1 MLKGARKNTVTKP
14 SIVVGWDIKYT
25 SIMSSASQPSNL
37 ERRDGDG
44 NDLRIAV
51 RDADSG
57 VLDAGLVGS
66 CLGIAVKLGNLLV
79 KLFVT
84 LSKSKIMNLPR
95 QSGHQS
101 PS

>member
-1 MLKGARKNTVTKP
+1 
-14 SIVVGWDIKYT
+14 VVCWDIKYI

-44 NDLRIAV
+44 NDLRVAV

-66 CLGIAVKLGNLLV
+66 GLGIAMEL
-79 KLFVT
+79 
-84 LSKSKIMNLPR
+84 
-95 QSGHQS
+95 
-101 PS
+101 

>member
-1 MLKGARKNTVTKP
+1 MLKGARKSNNKTIYRSLLGYQIHL
-14 SIVVGWDIKYT
+14 SII
-25 SIMSSASQPSNL
+25 SPASQSSNL
-37 ERRDGDG
+37 ERGDGDG